1 MSTYLGE
8 MFSGEVF
15 FALFTQSRQFSHLSH
30 SSIRNG
36 EIQENYNNKKDSNY
50 SHPSHKH
57 PHAHLL
63 KVHLVVERR
72 IADRNFAQFRLQ
84 AQELAANAH
93 EGRADRVQQP
103 PADGG
108 GEGAVVPPA
117 HHQVDHVKRHGKV
130 QTQLGPAH
138 DEPERARTDQRVEHE
153 REDHQPAAQVGHV
166 DLL

>member
-1 MSTYLGE
+1 MKITTTKKIQTTYN
-8 MFSGEVF
+8 
-15 FALFTQSRQFSHLSH
+15 H
-30 SSIRNG
+30 
-36 EIQENYNNKKDSNY
+36 
-50 SHPSHKH
+50 HPH

-84 AQELAANAH
+84 AQELAADAH

-117 HHQVDHVKRHGKV
+117 HYQVDHVKRHGKV
-130 QTQLGPAH
+130 QTQLGPAD
-138 DEPERARTDQRVEHE
+138 DEPERARADQRVEHE